1 MAKKTIKIKKYSDVI
16 EELTATAVAI
26 TPGMLVEATS
36 TEETCQAHSAESGN
50 VLPMFAVEDEMQ
62 GKGIGDNYAASAK
75 IQVWIPGRGD
85 IVLAII
91 EDGTTIAIGDFLE
104 SNGAGLLQKYVA
116 DKASWA
122 SDGGPEGSI
131 TVYPNAI
138 VGQAVE
144 AVAVGAASSENSSE
158 SPLALGRRIQVR
170 II

>member
-26 TPGMLVEATS
+26 TPGMLLEATAVA
-36 TEETCQAHSAESGN
+36 EQCQAHSTAEGN
-50 VLPMFAVEDEMQ
+50 VLPMFALEDELQ
-62 GKGIGDNYAASAK
+62 GRGIETNYAASAK

-85 IVLAII
+85 IVLGIV
-91 EDGTTIAIGDFLE
+91 EDGTNIAIGEFLE

-116 DKASWA
+116 DTASWA
-122 SDGGPEGSI
+122 EPSAAGSI

-144 AVAVGAASSENSSE
+144 AVAAGAASSENSSE
-158 SPLALGRRIQVR
+158 TPLGLGRRIQVR

>member
-26 TPGMLVEATS
+26 TPGMLLEATS

-50 VLPMFAVEDEMQ
+50 VLPMFALEDEMQ

-122 SDGGPEGSI
+122 EPSAAGSL
-131 TVYPNAI
+131 TVIPNAI

-144 AVAVGAASSENSSE
+144 AVATGAASSENSSE